1 MLIHLSTPRIFP
13 SFEKQKEIIIVITII
28 NFSEEYEGLQIAIF
42 FSIENSS
49 SNADFFSIEDTRILL
64 HMFKKKAIQ
73 FFLSSPF
80 FFYFENSF
88 FVSMSLHKYINIRTR
103 TQVKEVFSRRGGG
116 GRRMEL
122 LTVAWSG
129 SRGLPVGGG
138 WKRGL
143 RERKAGGVAHASLTV
158 NSSSPVGEQRA
169 GWSGRTVGCT
179 HRRLSRL
186 VLCSSRN
193 Q

>member
-13 SFEKQKEIIIVITII
+13 SFEKQKEIIITII

-64 HMFKKKAIQ
+64 QMFKKKAIQ

-143 RERKAGGVAHASLTV
+143 RWRGCSRVLDREFIIPGW
-158 NSSSPVGEQRA
+158 RA
-169 GWSGRTVGCT
+169 A
-179 HRRLSRL
+179 SRL
-186 VLCSSRN
+186 VGSYGRMHTPEAISSRALLL
-193 Q
+193 

>member
-116 GRRMEL
+116 RRRMEL

>member
-13 SFEKQKEIIIVITII
+13 SFEKQKEIIITII

-80 FFYFENSF
+80 FF
-88 FVSMSLHKYINIRTR
+88 
-103 TQVKEVFSRRGGG
+103 
-116 GRRMEL
+116 L
-122 LTVAWSG
+122 L
-129 SRGLPVGGG
+129 
-138 WKRGL
+138 
-143 RERKAGGVAHASLTV
+143 
-158 NSSSPVGEQRA
+158 
-169 GWSGRTVGCT
+169 
-179 HRRLSRL
+179 
-186 VLCSSRN
+186 
-193 Q
+193 

>member
-13 SFEKQKEIIIVITII
+13 SFEKQKEIIITII